1 MRVFA
6 VILALAVFSGCQARS
21 FFQDDLTE
29 PWEAAVEN
37 FKNYMTALNEKA
49 DEMVQNIKSSQIKR
63 ELDTLIQ
70 DSMAELDTYRDNLES
85 KLAPY
90 TELTAK
96 RLSSELRGMGEHL
109 YDNVVMAREQMDTYA
124 ADLNILMKQN
134 ADDIRQKVGA
144 YTRKMNKRLS
154 KNTMEIKTRVATYVE
169 KLQSRA
175 TDNME
180 DLRERL
186 LPYIAQVRDNAQAKV
201 NTLND
206 LLRLQAES
214 MKEQI
219 VSTSHDIQEGY
230 EKTSDNL
237 RSTLMDKMEELRGWF
252 QPFVSMISDN
262 M

>member
-6 VILALAVFSGCQARS
+6 VILALALFSGCQARS
-21 FFQDDLTE
+21 FIQDDLTE

-37 FKNYMTALNEKA
+37 FKKYMTALNEKA
-49 DEMVQNIKSSQIKR
+49 DQMVQNIKSSQIKR

-70 DSMAELDTYRDNLES
+70 DSMAELDAYRDSLES

-90 TELTAK
+90 TEVTAK
-96 RLSSELRGMGEHL
+96 RLSGELRGLGEHI
-109 YDNVVMAREQMDTYA
+109 YDNVVMARDQMDVYA
-124 ADLNILMKQN
+124 AELNTLMKQS
-134 ADDIRQKVGA
+134 ADNVRQNVGA

-175 TDNME
+175 TDHME

-186 LPYIAQVRDNAQAKV
+186 LPYVTQVSDKAQDKV
-201 NTLND
+201 HTLKD
-206 LLRLQAES
+206 LLASQVES

-219 VSTSHDIQEGY
+219 LSTSQDIQEGY

-237 RSTLMDKMEELRGWF
+237 RSTLLEKVEELRGWF
-252 QPFVSMISDN
+252 LPFVSMISDN